1 MADTITKTPEIVIKP
16 LLQRVS
22 SKRPQ
27 QAKTSK
33 PPSISSNR
41 KIFPVETLCLTRQQ
55 VKIFKAK
62 TGKPLSLGET
72 AECCRK
78 KSETLINNKKQ
89 LNKQLYKYY
98 KEQSKSLVGL
108 SSH

>member
-1 MADTITKTPEIVIKP
+1 MAGQCGRYPNQDPRHRHQTIPPK
-16 LLQRVS
+16 S

-41 KIFPVETLCLTRQQ
+41 KIFPVETLYLTRQQ

-62 TGKPLSLGET
+62 TGKPH
-72 AECCRK
+72 
-78 KSETLINNKKQ
+78 
-89 LNKQLYKYY
+89 
-98 KEQSKSLVGL
+98 SLVETTVCFWKKFVL
-108 SSH
+108 KP